1 MLTLKKPKWKY
12 LNGLAVGFPA
22 KFIAVKNHD
31 IQIIFQSEKILKQN
45 GL

>member
-31 IQIIFQSEKILKQN
+31 IQIIFQSEKILK
-45 GL
+45 